1 MTVFGQAVSSGSGA
15 AGVSAG
21 GAAVNPNAAAAAA
34 AGPSLASASGSSI
47 PGKLPWSLTCTNPAL
62 ERSYTVVLM
71 SC

>member
-1 MTVFGQAVSSGSGA
+1 MTVFGQKMSSVSGA

-21 GAAVNPNAAAAAA
+21 GADVNPNAAAAAA

-47 PGKLPWSLTCTNPAL
+47 PGRLPLTYTNPAL
-62 ERSYTVVLM
+62 ERSYVVVLT